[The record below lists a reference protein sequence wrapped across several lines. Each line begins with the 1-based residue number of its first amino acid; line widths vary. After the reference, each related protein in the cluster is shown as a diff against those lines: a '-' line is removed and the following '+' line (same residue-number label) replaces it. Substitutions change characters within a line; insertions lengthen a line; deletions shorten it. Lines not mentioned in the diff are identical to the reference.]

1 MRSALPTRIGTAVL
15 LMFVALLLGVVII
28 TPIALSSQDLISWAA
43 APTGL
48 HLPSPWPWLVFLALD
63 AAAGVCVLLS
73 VYCAWRGEPAGIFG
87 LLVWVF
93 ALGSAFANY
102 RHATVPT
109 AAPDAVWFFP
119 AMSVAG
125 PALLE
130 AVLARLRRWIQRQT
144 GRRGQQ
150 VPTFGWRR
158 WIPGMGAA
166 RDTYGAWRTALLLG
180 ITTVDEAITTY
191 HRLCPDGSLRV
202 AAALRARHTR
212 PPEAGGRL
220 PERPSTIDGHIP
232 VDLMRRIPIDPTAY
246 QHWQTVWAEFRDG
259 NRDLDQLA
267 NVHRISR
274 RQVEFI
280 RRAGEKGLLQ
290 SAEPTAV
297 YLAGLAGDR
306 RNHTALTTPS
316 VPRRK
321 LPR

>member
-15 LMFVALLLGVVII
+15 LTLVALLLGVVII

-48 HLPSPWPWLVFLALD
+48 HLPPPWPWLVFISLD

-102 RHATVPT
+102 RHATVPG

-119 AMSVAG
+119 AMSIAG
-125 PALLE
+125 PALLDT
-130 AVLARLRRWIQRQT
+130 VLARLRRWIQRQT

-150 VPTFGWRR
+150 VPAFGWRR
-158 WIPGMGAA
+158 WIPGIGAL

-180 ITTVDEAITTY
+180 ITGVDEAITSY

-202 AAALRARHTR
+202 AAALRARDSQ
-212 PPEAGGRL
+212 PPEAVSGP
-220 PERPSTIDGHIP
+220 PERPATADNGHIP

-246 QHWQTVWAEFRDG
+246 QHWQTVWAELRDG
-259 NRDLDQLA
+259 ATDLDQLA
-267 NVHRISR
+267 NTHNISR

-297 YLAGLAGDR
+297 YLAGLADGH
-306 RNHTALTTPS
+306 RNHSALTAS
-316 VPRRK
+316 NW
-321 LPR
+321 

>member
-15 LMFVALLLGVVII
+15 LTFVALLLGVVII

-48 HLPSPWPWLVFLALD
+48 HLPPPWPWLVFISLD

-102 RHATVPT
+102 RHATVPS
-109 AAPDAVWFFP
+109 AAPDAIWFFP
-119 AMSVAG
+119 AMSITG

-130 AVLARLRRWIQRQT
+130 TVLARLRRWIQRQT

-158 WIPGMGAA
+158 WIPGIGAL

-180 ITTVDEAITTY
+180 ITTVDESIATY

-202 AAALRARHTR
+202 AAALRARHAQRSETVTV
-212 PPEAGGRL
+212 P
-220 PERPSTIDGHIP
+220 PERPPAADNGHIP

-246 QHWQTVWAEFRDG
+246 QHWQRVWAELRDG
-259 NRDLDQLA
+259 ATDLDQLA
-267 NVHRISR
+267 NAHGISR

-280 RRAGEKGLLQ
+280 RRAGEKGLLRTV
-290 SAEPTAV
+290 EPTAV
-297 YLAGLAGDR
+297 YLAGLAGGHH
-306 RNHTALTTPS
+306 NHTELTAS
-316 VPRRK
+316 NR
-321 LPR
+321 